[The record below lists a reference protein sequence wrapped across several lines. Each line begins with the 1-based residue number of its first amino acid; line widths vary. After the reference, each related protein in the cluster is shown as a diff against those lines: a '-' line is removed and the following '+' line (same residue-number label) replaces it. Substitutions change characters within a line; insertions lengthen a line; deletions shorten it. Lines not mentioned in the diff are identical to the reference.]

1 MPPCPGPRSQRCQ
14 DQGQP
19 SRAGLEPFVQW
30 RGDLRRRRR
39 AAARRPGH
47 SSPAGPR
54 PHGRP
59 GRLSVRTT
67 IRQEI
72 MMTGPAIAQARETA
86 ARARENS
93 EYVRSLLKVR
103 QPQFAVALESAVQK
117 LLRDHRT
124 VCASSQRTDRTTLT
138 SSTVTGSAA
147 GVITRRVLPAPAD
160 VSVYELTG
168 AGRALQPAL
177 HELLDWGLRYAPE
190 PAGDDAAQ
198 PGWALLGAAGR
209 PAALPAGQTCE
220 LRVGPEFF
228 YLSSDAG
235 TLTVRRGPAP
245 DGDAVVTMPA
255 DTLYSLVLGHTT
267 VTDAVRHS
275 TVDGDTGIAHRAL
288 EPLAA
293 AFTKPAPAR

>member
-19 SRAGLEPFVQW
+19 SRAGLEPPVQW

-47 SSPAGPR
+47 SSPVGPR

-72 MMTGPAIAQARETA
+72 MMTGQGIAPATETA

-124 VCASSQRTDRTTLT
+124 VCGSSQRTDRSTVT
-138 SSTVTGSAA
+138 SSTAS
-147 GVITRRVLPAPAD
+147 GVITRRTLPAPAD
-160 VSVYELTG
+160 VTVYELTG

-177 HELLDWGLRYAPE
+177 NELLDWGLRYGPE
-190 PAGDDAAQ
+190 PSQDAAAQ
-198 PGWALLGAAGR
+198 P
-209 PAALPAGQTCE
+209 
-220 LRVGPEFF
+220 
-228 YLSSDAG
+228 D
-235 TLTVRRGPAP
+235 
-245 DGDAVVTMPA
+245 
-255 DTLYSLVLGHTT
+255 
-267 VTDAVRHS
+267 
-275 TVDGDTGIAHRAL
+275 
-288 EPLAA
+288 
-293 AFTKPAPAR
+293 